1 MEGLKLTGYFRGC
14 FCGSKWGKARKEQN
28 WTLLCKTVPAI
39 CKRFKELPNS
49 VRRIL
54 NMSHLKNEWGYTQKA
69 DSVHIP
75 YPLQVCIEDMV
86 MERIVLGEEVT
97 MQFVANTMSFAIDLW
112 NESVGTMQNLFYEKS
127 LEMLQQQDANFA
139 NLSEDALVMMDQAGA
154 HISKTYRKLQMQWH
168 NKLVWL
174 AWHQRGYTSQL
185 DIARWLFDGNQQ
197 SVIAQLQ
204 RSRDSMTRL
213 CHLTELPEFAGE
225 EDGEMEHMRM
235 HQIDGETSYQW
246 AIQLNEDVSSRRLLP
261 EYVGKILGMRVCKFA
276 QEHASWEGAIRKR
289 AEMGK
294 PLTNTQ
300 QVRHTVF
307 LASAQEKLIF
317 CKRRKRLICDAK
329 QVNKEC
335 FALELNLSD
344 DATKLTLAPVR
355 GTAHRLVL
363 LKAGTMD
370 AAALIPSEL
379 DRPVPGDIVP
389 DDQSDGDVE
398 NEGEPLG
405 EDQIRDYADQMHQFN
420 NPADAIE
427 EEAGVDVLADS
438 DDDLEALGLSHV

>member
-1 MEGLKLTGYFRGC
+1 
-14 FCGSKWGKARKEQN
+14 
-28 WTLLCKTVPAI
+28 
-39 CKRFKELPNS
+39 
-49 VRRIL
+49 
-54 NMSHLKNEWGYTQKA
+54 
-69 DSVHIP
+69 
-75 YPLQVCIEDMV
+75 
-86 MERIVLGEEVT
+86 
-97 MQFVANTMSFAIDLW
+97 
-112 NESVGTMQNLFYEKS
+112 
-127 LEMLQQQDANFA
+127 
-139 NLSEDALVMMDQAGA
+139 
-154 HISKTYRKLQMQWH
+154 
-168 NKLVWL
+168 
-174 AWHQRGYTSQL
+174 
-185 DIARWLFDGNQQ
+185 
-197 SVIAQLQ
+197 
-204 RSRDSMTRL
+204 MTRL

-438 DDDLEALGLSHV
+438 DDDLEALGLSHATRVKSFHTRESWVALEHKGLTDLPRHVQGCFVSCHATSCQWQGFYPGCTTGMSAKWGGLTRRSEKEACLVAIRAVLQAHVAAHRKDAVWRKQLDKVVHALAADVL